1 MLKQFQ
7 VKNESLEKERLEAE
21 FCGREGARV
30 MAGLSSAVELTID
43 RMGLEG
49 RLLSRRQICF
59 CQETPRQLFQEG
71 EGYPLMSWMS
81 ELNEPCVH
89 YFYFERATKAMWN
102 GRGSF
107 MCG

>member
-49 RLLSRRQICF
+49 RLLSRRQMLLLPGNSP
-59 CQETPRQLFQEG
+59 TALPGGGGLSSHV
-71 EGYPLMSWMS
+71 LD
-81 ELNEPCVH
+81 V
-89 YFYFERATKAMWN
+89 
-102 GRGSF
+102 
-107 MCG
+107 